1 MIYLS
6 AQPDDFYF
14 LWQLQLQLFNF
25 SKLGIRPENIHVLI
39 GYNSKKGLSK
49 EFENFI
55 GQNKQAIF
63 FIYPDERK
71 SRCYLSS
78 LRPHM
83 IAEHFRKYPELEIE
97 NIFYHDSDIV
107 FNSLPDFE
115 SLCNDD
121 IWYVQTRAPIL
132 IVIT

>member
-1 MIYLS
+1 MLYLS
-6 AQPDDFYF
+6 AQPDKFYF

-25 SKLGIRPENIHVLI
+25 GKLGIRSKDIHVLI
-39 GYNSKKGLSK
+39 GYNSNKGLSK
-49 EFENFI
+49 EFENFV
-55 GQNKQAIF
+55 GQNKHATF

-78 LRPHM
+78 LRPHI
-83 IAEHFRKYPELEIE
+83 IAKHFRKYPELEIE

-115 SLCNDD
+115 SLCNDAAKWD
-121 IWYVQTRAPIL
+121 KTDLCLPNH
-132 IVIT
+132 